1 VVTGLSN
8 GIAYTFYVVAT
19 NINGSGGAASAAA
32 TPYTVP
38 NAPTSVSAYDPGS
51 GDGELTVSWAAP
63 ASNGAAITSYMAS
76 ASGYTCTT
84 SGTSCTIY
92 GLAYSTGY
100 TIYVYATNAAGTGAP
115 GVGSGTTSAAP
126 VTTPAPYESSTANT
140 GTYSAMVFNWGASTG
155 GNGSFTYYYSGACSG
170 STTSTSATCTSLTPG
185 TYYTLS
191 VYAQDSVGDTS
202 GTGTSASAF
211 SATLAP
217 PNSGSGSPYMIG
229 LNTAEGE
236 WFASGYAITFVE
248 MYVYKGS
255 CSTGTLVHTASTSY
269 SASNNTTSG
278 YVTSTGS
285 GYYSPAAVYDAYFT
299 IQNAAGTDTTACFSL
314 GTS

>member
-1 VVTGLSN
+1 
-8 GIAYTFYVVAT
+8 
-19 NINGSGGAASAAA
+19 
-32 TPYTVP
+32 
-38 NAPTSVSAYDPGS
+38 
-51 GDGELTVSWAAP
+51 
-63 ASNGAAITSYMAS
+63 MAS

-217 PNSGSGSPYMIG
+217 PNSGSGISAGIG

-236 WFASGYAITFVE
+236 WFVSGYAVTGVD
-248 MYVYKGS
+248 MHVYKGT
-255 CSTGTLVHTASTSY
+255 CATGTEVHSDSSSY
-269 SASNNTTSG
+269 SASSNTMTG
-278 YVTSTGS
+278 FVTSTGTNF
-285 GYYSPAAVYDAYFT
+285 YSPAANYDAYFT
-299 IQNAAGTDTTACFSL
+299 ISNAAGTDTTTCFAL